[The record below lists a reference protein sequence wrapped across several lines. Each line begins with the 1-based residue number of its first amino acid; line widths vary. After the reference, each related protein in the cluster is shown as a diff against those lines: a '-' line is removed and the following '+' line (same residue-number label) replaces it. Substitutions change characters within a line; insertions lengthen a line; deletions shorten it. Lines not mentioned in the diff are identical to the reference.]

1 MNESEK
7 TFEEFIESYL
17 ISEEGG
23 WTKAT
28 DAGLR
33 SEESRSMNLD
43 IVTLTDFVKATQP
56 MAWKRFERM
65 CTINPVR
72 QFYKSF
78 ENAVTQDG
86 LISVL
91 RYGFKHRGVSF
102 RVCYFKPESELN
114 DLAVENYKK
123 NVCQCIRQWHYSEQ
137 NQNSIDMLLAV
148 NGIPVIAIELK
159 NQLTGQ
165 SVDDAKK
172 QWAYNRNPKEPVFGF
187 NKRILAYFACDL
199 YDVYM
204 TTRLEGP
211 VTNFLPFN
219 QGSNGAG
226 KDGGAGNPP
235 NPTGGYVTSY
245 FWENVLQKDKL
256 LDILQKF
263 ISYEKTEKKE
273 VMPDGSTNIKRTE
286 KIIFPRYHQLDV
298 VRELVDHV
306 RKNGPGHNYL
316 IQHSAGSGKS
326 NSIAWTAYRMASLHN
341 DNNEAVYDSVVV
353 VTDRRVLDQQLQATI
368 SSFDH
373 TLGSVETID
382 DKKSSKD
389 LLEAINKGK
398 RIIVTTLQK
407 FPVIYEQVNSAVG
420 KHYAIIVDEA
430 HSSQTGQSAM
440 KLKAALADV
449 SDALEEY
456 AELEQKAVEEVEAKD
471 ILVQD
476 MLSQGK
482 HRNLSFFAF
491 TATPKGKTLEIF
503 GEPQPDGSFHPFHIY
518 SMRQAI
524 EEGFILDVLANYTT
538 YKMCYQIAKNVP
550 DNPDVPTS
558 KAVRTIRRY
567 EELHPHNLA
576 QKAAI
581 IVETFREV
589 TKHKIGGLGKM
600 MVVTASRLA
609 AVRYYHEI
617 KRYLEQNDYDDV
629 EIMIAFSGSLK
640 DPDDPESP
648 EYTESSMNVDSNG
661 NRVKE
666 SQTKS
671 VFHDEGDILIVA
683 EKYQTGFD
691 EPLLHTMIVDKEL
704 RDVKAVQTLSRLNRT
719 YPGKVDTYVLD
730 FVNDVDRIRE
740 AFQQFYQETS
750 LDEEINFD
758 LIYTT
763 QKILRDFHVYTEEDI
778 EAVSQIYFDP
788 DVRKANATQG
798 KISNILKPVADK
810 YNELNQEQRY
820 QFRRETRA
828 FVKWYNYISQITRM
842 FDKDLHKEYIL
853 CSYLAKL
860 LPADKTQ
867 PFDLDNRVKLE
878 YYRLEKTYEGAIELE
893 ATPGSWKPTQPKRA
907 GGQKDRLSPL
917 DEIIARINEEFFGD
931 FTDAD
936 RVMVD
941 TLYTKMK
948 KDSKVKKAAKS
959 NDRQV
964 YERSIFPGI
973 FDTTAQQ
980 AYMEN
985 TEAYEQLFLDAEKYR
1000 IIQQAL
1006 AERLYRE
1013 LHGKD
1018 SQ

>member
-1 MNESEK
+1 MNENEK
-7 TFEEFIESYL
+7 AFEEFIESYL

-33 SEESRSMNLD
+33 SEESRGMNLD
-43 IVTLTDFVKATQP
+43 IVTLTDFVKNTQP
-56 MAWKRFERM
+56 MAWRRFERM

-114 DLAVENYKK
+114 DLAVANYQK
-123 NVCQCIRQWHYSEQ
+123 NICQCIRQWHYSEQ
-137 NQNSIDMLLAV
+137 NKNSIDMLLAV

-211 VTNFLPFN
+211 MTNFLPFN

-256 LDILQKF
+256 MDILQKF
-263 ISYEKTEKKE
+263 ISYEKIEKKE
-273 VMPDGSTNIKRTE
+273 ILPDGSTNIKKTE

-298 VRELVDHV
+298 VRELVRHV
-306 RKNGPGHNYL
+306 RENGPGHNYL

-326 NSIAWTAYRMASLHN
+326 NSIAWTAYRMASLH
-341 DNNEAVYDSVVV
+341 DSNNEAVYDSVIV
-353 VTDRRVLDQQLQATI
+353 VTDRRILDQQLQATI

-389 LLEAINKGK
+389 LLNAINKGK
-398 RIIVTTLQK
+398 RVIVTTLQK
-407 FPVIYEQVNSAVG
+407 FPVIYEQVQSAVG

-456 AELEQKAVEEVEAKD
+456 AELEQKAVDEIESKD

-482 HRNLSFFAF
+482 HKNLSFFAF

-503 GEPQPDGSFHPFHIY
+503 GEPQPDGSFRPFHIY

-538 YKMCYQIAKNVP
+538 YKMCYQIAKSVP

-581 IVETFREV
+581 IVETFRDV

-617 KRYLEQNDYDDV
+617 KRYLEQNDYDDI

-640 DPDDPESP
+640 DPDDPNGP
-648 EYTESSMNVDSNG
+648 EYTESSMNVDRNG

-719 YPGKVDTYVLD
+719 YPGKIDTYVLD

-763 QKILRDFHVYTEEDI
+763 QKILHDFKVYTEEDI

-810 YNELNQEQRY
+810 YNMLNQEQRY
-820 QFRRETRA
+820 QFRREVRA

-860 LPADKTQ
+860 LPSDKTQ

-878 YYRLEKTYEGAIELE
+878 YYRLEKAYEGAIELE

-941 TLYTKMK
+941 TLYTKMR
-948 KDSKVKKAAKS
+948 KDAKVKKAAKS

-973 FDTTAQQ
+973 FDATAQK

-1006 AERLYRE
+1006 AERLYKE
-1013 LHGKD
+1013 LHGETK
-1018 SQ
+1018 

>member
-23 WTKAT
+23 WAKAT

-33 SEESRSMNLD
+33 SEESRGMNLD
-43 IVTLTDFVKATQP
+43 IVTLTDFVKSTQP
-56 MAWKRFERM
+56 MAWRRFERM

-91 RYGFKHRGVSF
+91 RYGFKHRGINF

-137 NQNSIDMLLAV
+137 NTNSIDMLLAL

-204 TTRLEGP
+204 TTRLDGP
-211 VTNFLPFN
+211 MTNFLPFN

-226 KDGGAGNPP
+226 RDGGAGNPP

-245 FWENVLQKDKL
+245 FWENVLQKDNL
-256 LDILQKF
+256 MDILQKF

-273 VMPDGSTNIKRTE
+273 VMPDGSTNIKKTE

-298 VRELVDHV
+298 VRELVRHV
-306 RKNGPGHNYL
+306 RENGPGHNYL

-326 NSIAWTAYRMASLHN
+326 NSIAWTAYRMASLH
-341 DNNEAVYDSVVV
+341 DSNNEAVYDSVIV

-389 LLEAINKGK
+389 LLNAINKGK
-398 RIIVTTLQK
+398 RVIVTTLQK
-407 FPVIYEQVNSAVG
+407 FPVIYEQVQSAVG

-456 AELEQKAVEEVEAKD
+456 AELEQKAVDEIEAKD

-482 HRNLSFFAF
+482 HKNLSFFAF

-581 IVETFREV
+581 IVETFRDV

-617 KRYLEQNDYDDV
+617 KRYLEQNDYDDI

-640 DPDDPESP
+640 DPDDPNSP

-763 QKILRDFHVYTEEDI
+763 QKILRDFKVYTDADI

-810 YNELNQEQRY
+810 YNQLNQEQRY
-820 QFRRETRA
+820 QFRREVRA

-842 FDKDLHKEYIL
+842 FDKELHKEYIL

-860 LPADKTQ
+860 LPSDKTQ
-867 PFDLDNRVKLE
+867 TFDLDNRVKLE

-941 TLYTKMK
+941 TLYTKMRQ
-948 KDSKVKKAAKS
+948 DAKVKKAAKS

-1013 LHGKD
+1013 LHGD
-1018 SQ
+1018 SK